1 MEFRKILALRGP
13 NVWAS
18 FPVLEAWLDLAALR
32 DSSSDKHPGLA
43 DRLLGWLPTISTIPC
58 STGAHGGFLECL
70 RKGLQPG
77 QVVEHVALEL
87 QKLSGFEPGF
97 SRTRETTEAAVVKVV
112 VRYDEE
118 DIGKAALNLSLKV
131 VLAAIH
137 DQPLDI
143 DAELEQLR
151 DLANDVRLG
160 PSTRAI
166 VRAAEKRGIPTRRLN
181 TGSLVQFGYGSKQRR
196 ILAAETSHTSA
207 IAESIAQD
215 KELTRTLL
223 SAAGVPVPQGR
234 TVSDA
239 EDAWAAAEEIG
250 GPVVVKPQYGNQG
263 RGVATNLTTREQV
276 LAAYAAAREEE
287 RTIVVEQFAPGGD
300 YRILVVGGRVVAA
313 SRREPAH
320 VIGDGKHTVKELIE
334 IANTDPRR
342 SDGHATALSF
352 LTLDAVSLGVLSD
365 QGFTPESIAPANTR
379 VLIRRNGNLSTGGT
393 ATDVTDLVH
402 PEVAARAVDAA
413 RVIGLDVAGVDVVT
427 LDIARPLED
436 LGGVIV
442 EVNAAPGLRM
452 HLEPSAGTPR
462 PVGEAIIST
471 LFEDGNNGRIP
482 IVSITGVNG
491 KTTTTRCIAHI
502 LKGTGNRVGMTC
514 TDGIYIGSRRI
525 DRDDCSGP
533 ASAKCILSN
542 PAVDMA
548 VLETARGG
556 ILRAGLGYDQCDV
569 AVVTNIG
576 EGDHLGLG
584 GVETIEELARVKR
597 TLVESV
603 APHGTAVLNVH
614 DPLTVAMAPHC
625 RGKVLFF
632 SREPQ
637 HPVVLAHRQAGGRA
651 AIVRDN
657 AVILCEGVREEKLVS
672 LDDVPLTHGGRIF
685 FQVENILAA
694 AAAAWSLGLSI
705 DLVREGVCSFGHD
718 LKHSPGRFNL
728 LDIDGKICVV
738 DYGHNTSS
746 LKAMLETL
754 KQLPHARR
762 TAVYTAAGDRRDCDM
777 VQQGEM
783 LGDFFDRVILY
794 EDHYV
799 RGRPQGEIIRLF
811 RDGLTQGDRVTDV
824 LEVHGAVKAIET
836 ALAATK
842 PGELLL
848 IQADTIDETVD
859 FVRRC
864 LTPQSKAR
872 EITFTEA
879 MFPSVPAVAP
889 VAVAVPNVAS
899 AAVV

>member
-13 NVWAS
+13 NVWAN
-18 FPVLEAWLDLAALR
+18 FPVLEAWLDLGQYK
-32 DSSSDKHPGLA
+32 DSSSDMLPGFNE
-43 DRLLGWLPTISTIPC
+43 RLMAWLPTMVSHRC
-58 STGAHGGFLECL
+58 SLGVHGGFFERL
-70 RKGLQPG
+70 RRGTYQG
-77 QVVEHVALEL
+77 HIIEHVALEL
-87 QKLSGFEPGF
+87 QTLAGTDVGYG
-97 SRTRETTEAAVVKVV
+97 RTRESNEEGVYKVV
-112 VRYDEE
+112 IKYEEE
-118 DIGKAALNLSLKV
+118 DLGRASLDVALRLC
-131 VLAAIH
+131 LAAIN
-137 DQPLDI
+137 DTPFDI
-143 DAELEQLR
+143 AGEIETLR

-166 VRAAEKRGIPTRRLN
+166 VRAAEKRGIPARRLN
-181 TGSLVQFGYGSKQRR
+181 SCSLVQLGYGSKQRR
-196 ILAAETSHTSA
+196 ILAAETSKTSA

-234 TVSDA
+234 TVDSA

-250 GPVVVKPQYGNQG
+250 TPVVVKPRYGNQG

-276 LAAYAAAREEE
+276 MAAYAAAREEE
-287 RTIVVEQFAPGGD
+287 STILVEQFIPGGD

-320 VIGDGKHTVKELIE
+320 VIGDGTHTVKELID

-342 SDGHATALSF
+342 SDGHATTLSF
-352 LTLDAVSLGVLSD
+352 IPLNSVSLGVLAD
-365 QGFTPESIAPANTR
+365 QGFTPESVPQANLR

-413 RVIGLDVAGVDVVT
+413 RVVGLDIAGVDVVA

-462 PVGEAIIST
+462 PVGEAIVGT
-471 LFEDGNNGRIP
+471 LFDEGDQGRIP
-482 IVSITGVNG
+482 IVAITGVNG

-502 LKGTGNRVGMTC
+502 LRGTGKTVGMTC
-514 TDGIYIGSRRI
+514 TDGIYIGNRRI
-525 DRDDCSGP
+525 DRDDCAGP
-533 ASAKCILSN
+533 QSARNILFN

-556 ILRAGLGYDQCDV
+556 ILRAGLGFDKCDV

-576 EGDHLGLG
+576 EGDHLGLADI
-584 GVETIEELARVKR
+584 ETIEELAKVKR
-597 TLVESV
+597 AIVDVV
-603 APHGTAVLNVH
+603 APHATAVLNAH
-614 DPLTVAMAPHC
+614 DPLVVGMAAHC

-632 SREPQ
+632 SRDPQ
-637 HPVVLAHRQAGGRA
+637 HPVVVAHRAEGGRA
-651 AIVRDN
+651 VIVRDN
-657 AVILCEGVREEKLVS
+657 TIILCDGAREESLIS
-672 LDDVPLTHGGRIF
+672 LDDVPLTHGGRVH
-685 FQVENILAA
+685 FQVENMLAA
-694 AAAAWSLGLSI
+694 AGAAWSLGLSRDLLI
-705 DLVREGVCSFGHD
+705 DGVSSFGHD

-728 LDIDGKICVV
+728 LDIDGKTCVV
-738 DYGHNTSS
+738 DYGHNVSS
-746 LKAMLETL
+746 LKALLESL
-754 KQLPHARR
+754 SQFPHARR

-777 VQQGEM
+777 IQQAEM
-783 LGDFFDRVILY
+783 LGDSFDRVILY
-794 EDHYV
+794 EDHYT
-799 RGRPQGEIIRLF
+799 RGRPQGEIMDLF
-811 RDGLTQGDRVTDV
+811 RKGLSKGERVADV

-836 ALAATK
+836 ALAMTQ

-848 IQADTIDETVD
+848 IQADTIDETID

-872 EITFTEA
+872 EI
-879 MFPSVPAVAP
+879 SVADALIPPPQPVVPELISSTKAP
-889 VAVAVPNVAS
+889 VAVAT
-899 AAVV
+899 